1 MNKYLFMLGQSPDL
15 AKEELKAVLS
25 SKNDQ
30 IELIGPDF
38 VLANTNKESK
48 DLINILGGTIKIARY
63 NQSLDKLSNLDVFL
77 WYDILEKNLKPDKK
91 NNFGFSLYND
101 SNDKSIQKIAFELKK
116 LLKENKYKSRLV
128 TSQDAILSSVVV
140 SKNKLIGNEL
150 LIIKHENK
158 YMLALT
164 EAVQD
169 FVRYGWRD
177 MKRPHRDD
185 KSGMLPPKVAQM
197 MVNLAEGLDQS
208 GEAGEN
214 KNKNLLDPFCGSGT
228 VLQEAILLGY
238 QNIYG
243 SDINPRSVTETTENL
258 NWLLENFKAKA
269 NLKILESDIKNIDK
283 KLDANSINTIVTEP
297 FMGDARLIA
306 RLNKTSDINKI
317 KDELQILYTLAFEKF
332 KKILSPKAMI
342 VFVFPVFNIAGQDI
356 YTLDKKIISQL
367 GFEYKLDKDIIYNRP
382 GQKVKRQITVWQNKK

>member
-1 MNKYLFMLGQSPDL
+1 MLGQSPDL

-150 LIIKHENK
+150 LIIKHQDK
-158 YMLALT
+158 YILALT

>member
-1 MNKYLFMLGQSPDL
+1 MLGQSPDL

-197 MVNLAEGLDQS
+197 MVNLAGN
-208 GEAGEN
+208 N
-214 KNKNLLDPFCGSGT
+214 KDKNILDPFCGSGST
-228 VLQEAILLGY
+228 CVACKKMERDFIG
-238 QNIYG
+238 I
-243 SDINPRSVTETTENL
+243 E
-258 NWLLENFKAKA
+258 LE
-269 NLKILESDIKNIDK
+269 
-283 KLDANSINTIVTEP
+283 
-297 FMGDARLIA
+297 
-306 RLNKTSDINKI
+306 
-317 KDELQILYTLAFEKF
+317 EKWVEVC
-332 KKILSPKAMI
+332 K
-342 VFVFPVFNIAGQDI
+342 
-356 YTLDKKIISQL
+356 
-367 GFEYKLDKDIIYNRP
+367 GFAYKLSIQTFK
-382 GQKVKRQITVWQNKK
+382 IT

>member
-1 MNKYLFMLGQSPDL
+1 MLGQSPDL

>member
-1 MNKYLFMLGQSPDL
+1 MLGQSPDL

-356 YTLDKKIISQL
+356 YNLDKKIISQL
-367 GFEYKLDKDIIYNRP
+367 GF
-382 GQKVKRQITVWQNKK
+382 

>member
-1 MNKYLFMLGQSPDL
+1 MLGQSPDL

-91 NNFGFSLYND
+91 NHFGFSLYND

>member
-1 MNKYLFMLGQSPDL
+1 MLGQSPDL

-356 YTLDKKIISQL
+356 YNLDKKIISQL